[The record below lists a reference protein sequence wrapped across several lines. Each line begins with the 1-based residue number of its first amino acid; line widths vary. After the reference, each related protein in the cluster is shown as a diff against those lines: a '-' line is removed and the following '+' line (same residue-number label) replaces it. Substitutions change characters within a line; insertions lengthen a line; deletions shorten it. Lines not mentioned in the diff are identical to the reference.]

1 MALVEVKDVT
11 YQYPEAVKPS
21 LEQVNLT
28 IEPGEWVALIG
39 QNGSGK
45 STLARLIDGL
55 LPLTSG
61 TITVGG
67 IPVDE
72 QHLNAI
78 HQQIGMVFQNPDNQ
92 FVGATVADD
101 LAFGLENHLLDRDV
115 MQRLIPQWL
124 KKVGMQKFVA
134 SQPEQLSG
142 GQKQRVALAGAMV
155 LSPQL
160 LILDEATSMLD
171 PVGRQEVMATITELR
186 RTQALAILSITH
198 DVNEALLADRVV
210 LMDQGKVVASGQ
222 PQVIL
227 GDPALATQYQ
237 FDQPPVAQLKAALAM
252 HQIQVP
258 TQITTQGEMQT
269 WLRRQ
274 FNSKR

>member
-11 YQYPEAVKPS
+11 YQYPDAKA
-21 LEQVNLT
+21 LTLNHVNLT

-61 TITVGG
+61 AITVAD

-101 LAFGLENHLLDRDV
+101 LAFGLENHLLDRNV

-124 KKVGMQKFVA
+124 KKVGMQKFAA

-142 GQKQRVALAGAMV
+142 GQKQRVALAGAMA

-171 PVGRQEVMATITELR
+171 PVGRQEVMQTMTELR
-186 RTQALAILSITH
+186 QENSLAILAITH
-198 DVNEALLADRVV
+198 DINEALLADRVV
-210 LMDQGKVVASGQ
+210 LMDQGQVVASGKPEKLLSDTQ
-222 PQVIL
+222 
-227 GDPALATQYQ
+227 LAQQYQ
-237 FDQPPVAQLKAALAM
+237 FDQPPIAQLTAALAA
-252 HQIQVP
+252 QQVAIP
-258 TQITTQGEMQT
+258 DEITTQGEMQA
-269 WLRRQ
+269 WLRQQ
-274 FNSKR
+274 FNSKG

>member
-28 IEPGEWVALIG
+28 IESGEWVALIG

-101 LAFGLENHLLDRDV
+101 LAFGLENHLLDRNV

-124 KKVGMQKFVA
+124 KKVGMQKFAA

-142 GQKQRVALAGAMV
+142 GQKQRVALAGAMA

-171 PVGRQEVMATITELR
+171 PVGRQEVMQTMTELR
-186 RTQALAILSITH
+186 QENSLAILAITH
-198 DVNEALLADRVV
+198 DINEALLADRVV
-210 LMDQGKVVASGQ
+210 LMDQGQVVASGKPEKLLSDTQ
-222 PQVIL
+222 
-227 GDPALATQYQ
+227 LAQQYQ
-237 FDQPPVAQLKAALAM
+237 FDQPPIAQLTAALAA
-252 HQIQVP
+252 QQVAIP
-258 TQITTQGEMQT
+258 DEITTQGEMQA
-269 WLRRQ
+269 WLRQQ
-274 FNSKR
+274 FNSKG

>member
-1 MALVEVKDVT
+1 MALVEVKAVT

-28 IEPGEWVALIG
+28 IEAGEWVALIG

-67 IPVDE
+67 ITVDE

-101 LAFGLENHLLDRDV
+101 LAFGLENHLLDRNV

-124 KKVGMQKFVA
+124 KKVGMQKFAA

-142 GQKQRVALAGAMV
+142 GQKQRVALAGAMA

-186 RTQALAILSITH
+186 RTQSLTILSITH

-222 PQVIL
+222 PQAIL

-237 FDQPPVAQLKAALAM
+237 FDQPPVAQLKTALAM

-274 FNSKR
+274 FNSKG